1 MTPHELWLVA
11 QTLTAAVAAIESYEA
26 REEFLTRLRLR
37 TLLAEMDEAI
47 DSSSMPSGN
56 SQERRLHEP

>member
-26 REEFLTRLRLR
+26 REDFLTRLRLR

-47 DSSSMPSGN
+47 DLVEYA
-56 SQERRLHEP
+56 ERELARAEAA